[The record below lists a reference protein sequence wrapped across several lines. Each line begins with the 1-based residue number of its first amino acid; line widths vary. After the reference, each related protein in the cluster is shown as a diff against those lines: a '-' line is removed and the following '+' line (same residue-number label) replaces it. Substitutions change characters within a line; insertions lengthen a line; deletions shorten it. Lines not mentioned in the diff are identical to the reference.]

1 MEQQEDRDC
10 DTKNT
15 QTIDQKFRKYVAIK
29 KLTKRLIVQLQVGC
43 PDLQFMTHCGSL
55 VIDLMTIFLKRL
67 FPCDTTVTALVLLL
81 IANFDIT

>member
-15 QTIDQKFRKYVAIK
+15 QTVDQKFRKYVAIK

-43 PDLQFMTHCGSL
+43 PDLQFMTH
-55 VIDLMTIFLKRL
+55 
-67 FPCDTTVTALVLLL
+67 
-81 IANFDIT
+81 